1 VTQTAVGLQVAQ
13 PGDRATDILHG
24 LAQRL
29 GRPPLEPDGTGHVFV
44 VFDVPG
50 TEAWALVTAQL
61 DEIAPD
67 WRTYLTMGAALES

>member
-1 VTQTAVGLQVAQ
+1 VTSTAVGLQVVQ
-13 PGDRATDILHG
+13 PGDRTTDILHR

-29 GRPPLEPDGTGHVFV
+29 GREPLEPDDTGHVFV

-50 TEAWALVTAQL
+50 TEAWTLVTGQL

-67 WRTYLTMGAALES
+67 WRTYLAMGAALES